1 MKKKFIKN
9 EMVIYQAPNGAIELR
24 GDMTKETIWATLDQ
38 IASVFGRDKS
48 VISRHFKGIF
58 SEKELNKDSV
68 VAKNATTATDGKTYL
83 VEYYNLD
90 AIISVGYRVNS
101 KTATQFRVWATK
113 TLKEYITKGY
123 AINRRRIAK
132 NYTAFMKSVT
142 DIQALLPE
150 HVDLDP
156 KNVLELIKEFASTWV
171 SLDAYDKQ
179 SFTVIGATKKSITLT
194 GEELAAAI
202 SKLRSVLMRK
212 GEATE
217 LFAAEKQR
225 GSIEGIVGNVM
236 QSFGGNDV
244 YETIEEKAAHLLY
257 FIVKN
262 HVFTDGNK
270 RLGAFAFIWFLRK
283 VKATGDRNI
292 NPTSLTTL
300 TLLVAESDPKNKD
313 KVIGLILLLLRK

>member
-1 MKKKFIKN
+1 MKKKFVKN
-9 EMVIYQAPNGAIELR
+9 EVVIYQSKSGALELK
-24 GDMTKETIWATLDQ
+24 GDFVKKTIWATQLQLVDIFEIDQ
-38 IASVFGRDKS
+38 SVA
-48 VISRHFKGIF
+48 SRHIRNIF
-58 SEKELNKDSV
+58 NDGEVSKDSNMQ
-68 VAKNATTATDGKTYL
+68 KMHNANSDKLIVLYS
-83 VEYYNLD
+83 LD
-90 AIISVGYRVNS
+90 VILAVGYRVNS
-101 KTATQFRVWATK
+101 AKAIRFRQWATQV
-113 TLKEYITKGY
+113 LKKHLIDGY
-123 AINRRRIAK
+123 TINRSRIAK
-132 NYTAFMKSVT
+132 NYTSFMKSVT

-150 HVDLDP
+150 HVDIDP

-270 RLGAFAFIWFLRK
+270 RSGAFAFIWFLRK